1 MTIRKQLIGI
11 IILMVFFAIVM
22 TSIISSNYIDNYFK
36 GYVTEQYD
44 TKVDKIKDYAINLL
58 SAESYNSSSLKKEL
72 NNYIADPIVQIA
84 IINSDGVV
92 VLLTRDEMFFMHN
105 NMMGNS
111 MMMGNKIETE
121 EDYFNLKSD
130 NELIGMLVITR
141 SNSIQNSETVRLF
154 KKSLLFSSVIS
165 GSLVLIL
172 AILITAFVSTKM
184 TKDLRRTA
192 RYARGLEINS
202 ENRIKHSKVL
212 EIRGIQTSLENLS
225 SKLKLQKKV
234 RQEKVDQ
241 LSHEARTPLTILKTQ
256 CEGALDGIVEMDRS
270 ELESCLNEINNL
282 SVILANIND
291 VIEYRGEVVKLQ
303 NERFDLI
310 KELNKILKGFKLQFQ
325 KKGIALNLKGL
336 EHIDVTIDK
345 SMFSQT
351 IYNLLTNAY
360 KFTNPGGQVEVS
372 VQMKSQKT
380 VTVSVNDTGI
390 GISDS
395 DIERIFKAYY
405 RSASTSSIQGEGL
418 GLYIAKRNIETIGG
432 KIYAKSRDEGGTSFI
447 VEIPLSSYIHE

>member
-11 IILMVFFAIVM
+11 IILMVFFAIIM
-22 TSIISSNYIDNYFK
+22 TSIISSKYIDNYFK

-44 TKVDKIKDYAINLL
+44 AKVDKIKNYAINLL

-72 NNYIADPIVQIA
+72 NNYIDDPIVQIA

-105 NMMGNS
+105 NMM
-111 MMMGNKIETE
+111 MGNKIATE

-130 NELIGMLVITR
+130 NDLIGMLVITR

-165 GSLVLIL
+165 GILVLFL
-172 AILITAFVSTKM
+172 AILLTAFVSTKM

-192 RYARGLEINS
+192 RYAKGLEVNS
-202 ENRIKHSKVL
+202 ENRINHSKVI

-225 SKLKLQKKV
+225 TKLKLQKQV

-241 LSHEARTPLTILKTQ
+241 LSHEARTPLTILKTY

-282 SVILANIND
+282 SGILANIND
-291 VIEYRGEVVKLQ
+291 VIEYKGEVVKIQ
-303 NERFDLI
+303 NEKFDLI
-310 KELNKILKGFKLQFQ
+310 NELNKILKGFALQFQ
-325 KKGIALNLKGL
+325 KKGIALILKGI
-336 EHIDVTIDK
+336 EHIEITIDK
-345 SMFSQT
+345 SMLSQA

-360 KFTNPGGQVEVS
+360 KFTNPGGQVNVS
-372 VQMKSQKT
+372 VDMKSQDT
-380 VTVSVNDTGI
+380 VIISVNDTGI
-390 GISDS
+390 GIRDD

-418 GLYIAKRNIETIGG
+418 GLYIAKCNIQAIGG
-432 KIYAKSRDEGGTSFI
+432 NIYAKSNDEGGTSFI
-447 VEIPLSSYIHE
+447 IEIPLSRNIT